1 MSAKPKTSAKREAVA
16 KVFGKHPVDS
26 THLNFLHARR
36 HLATVKDGRWRE
48 LAYVIELDELE
59 QHVWTTLDRIRER
72 DGAKIFKEVAERLVD
87 SVAASIEDNEKQR
100 GRRRVRRANNNNRSA
115 AH

>member
-1 MSAKPKTSAKREAVA
+1 MPTKPQTSAKRQAVA

-26 THLNFLHARR
+26 EHLNFLHARR

-48 LAYVIELDELE
+48 LAYIVELDELE
-59 QHVWTTLDRIRER
+59 QHVWTALDRIRER
-72 DGAKIFKEVAERLVD
+72 DGVKIFKEAAARLAD
-87 SVAASIEDNEKQR
+87 SVAASIEDN
-100 GRRRVRRANNNNRSA
+100 GRRTRRADNRSA